1 MRCSKCN
8 KEELSLRFFNALK
21 VFKKK
26 IDLRDEIYNLTIG
39 QMEILHFI
47 KNKKHVPMKD
57 IADFLAI
64 TPPSATSLI
73 NNLVLN
79 DIVERSYDKSDRRM
93 ILLSIT
99 EKGQKIFEKAKKER
113 SAVFE
118 KILSNLNEE
127 EKNSLLSIL
136 KKMQDQY

>member
-1 MRCSKCN
+1 
-8 KEELSLRFFNALK
+8 
-21 VFKKK
+21 
-26 IDLRDEIYNLTIG
+26 
-39 QMEILHFI
+39 
-47 KNKKHVPMKD
+47 MKD

-127 EKNSLLSIL
+127 EKNSLLAIL